1 MLRIGVLMRDMGE
14 IAEQRT
20 SESGDESAGI
30 ERRLR
35 PTARPSAQ
43 NCFLTFV
50 CSAILGGCGYV
61 AEHTAPKKQA
71 TTQRTAAAVRADEV
85 FWKVFHGG
93 AYDEVPQALDTLAGA
108 YLQDPSDAVTAAHV
122 AWLHM
127 WRFVESSRLEHVGPT
142 ITDEALLAQQYFQQ
156 AVALNPGEAR
166 YLGFLAAATLAA
178 GSINRDERE
187 TRRGYYELLDSIDAW
202 PEFNLF
208 TAGYVMSR
216 QPADS
221 ARFRQGLE
229 WEWRNADVC
238 AEAKVNRSHPD
249 YAAFMFHATTTGN
262 KRACWNSWIAPHN
275 LEGFFLNMGDMLVAS
290 GDWRTA
296 QVIYAN
302 ARLSPTYSEWMYR
315 DILEQRIVNA
325 QSNVA
330 AFRAPLNAAASD
342 RTAPHMMIAE
352 DFACMACH
360 RQ

>member
-1 MLRIGVLMRDMGE
+1 MLRIGDLMRQTGE
-14 IAEQRT
+14 FAERRR
-20 SESGDESAGI
+20 SEAVEESAEI

-35 PTARPSAQ
+35 PTARSSAQ
-43 NCFLTFV
+43 NCFLTLI
-50 CSAILGGCGYV
+50 CSAIVGGCGYV

-71 TTQRTAAAVRADEV
+71 TTQRTAAAVQADEV

-93 AYDEVPQALDTLAGA
+93 VYDEIPQALQTLTGA

-122 AWLHM
+122 GWLHM

-142 ITDEALLAQQYFQQ
+142 ITDEALLARQYFQQ
-156 AVALNPGEAR
+156 AIALNPAEAR

-238 AEAKVNRSHPD
+238 AEAKLNRSHPD
-249 YAAFMFHATTTGN
+249 YAAFMSHATTTGK

-302 ARLSPTYSEWMYR
+302 ARLSPTYGEWKYR
-315 DILEQRIVNA
+315 DVLEQRIANA

-330 AFRAPLNAAASD
+330 AFRAPLNGATPD
-342 RTAPHMMIAE
+342 RTKPRLMIGE